1 MTASPGNIF
10 SGYLEGIT
18 LADIV
23 QLACLERYERRL
35 EVRGDNFHGLIYFA
49 KGEVVHAETA
59 NHTGQK
65 AFIEIMCCRGG
76 TFTFTPGQTT
86 EQTIRESWN
95 FLLMEAMR
103 FIDEQSDTLSLS
115 SQIKPL
121 NVLVVDDSKIFTKA
135 LVKLFDEEL
144 GARIAGKASN
154 VEEALEFLEKEH
166 PDMVTLD
173 VNLSVESGTMPLK
186 HIMIRTPVPVVL
198 MSSFNERN
206 FPTMMEYLCLGAVDL
221 VEKPNDVES
230 WTIVGRRL
238 RRLTEKIKEIRLKN
252 IRRTRTPGMAE
263 YKMPVGGPAK
273 KLFIVLGGVG
283 SLIELQKMLVSIK
296 SNESAAGLVFLDL
309 YPGVTPELV
318 KYFEKLTVLNPTPLR
333 SGFPLLTSQCGISYW
348 HGSWEI
354 TSEGGMAVP
363 IMQMESGLLDASKL
377 LNSAADVFGKN
388 LAVVV
393 LSGTDLHISD
403 GLAKVAGKGGK
414 VFLQD
419 PDTCLAPEPVI
430 KFESL
435 KVHDSYFEA
444 EKVMD
449 VLGDFL
455 R

>member
-1 MTASPGNIF
+1 MAGPSANVF

-23 QLACLERYERRL
+23 QLACLERYERKL
-35 EVRGDNFHGLIYFA
+35 EVRGDDFHGVIYFA
-49 KGEVVHAETA
+49 RGEVVHAETG
-59 NHTGQK
+59 NLSGQK

-76 TFTFTPGQTT
+76 TFTFTPGRTD
-86 EQTIRESWN
+86 EQTIHESWN

-154 VEEALEFLEKEH
+154 VEEALDFLEKEE
-166 PDMVTLD
+166 PDLVTLD

-206 FPTMMEYLCLGAVDL
+206 FPTMMEYLCLGAMDL
-221 VEKPNDVES
+221 LQKPNDEES
-230 WTIVGRRL
+230 WNIVGKRL
-238 RRLTEKIKEIRLKN
+238 RRLTENIKEFKLKN
-252 IRRTRTPGMAE
+252 IRRSRQPAMADF
-263 YKMPVGGPAK
+263 KMSLGGPAR
-273 KLFIVLGGVG
+273 KLFVVLGGVG
-283 SLIELQKMLVSIK
+283 SLIELQKMLASFTG
-296 SNESAAGLVFLDL
+296 NESAAGLVFLDL

-318 KYFEKLTVLNPTPLR
+318 KYFEKLTVLNPMPLK
-333 SGFPLLTSQCGISYW
+333 SGFPLLATQCGITYW

-354 TSEGGMAVP
+354 VSEGGIPVP
-363 IMQMESGLLDASKL
+363 QMKIESGLLDASKL
-377 LNSAADVFGKN
+377 LHSAAEVFGKN
-388 LAVVV
+388 LAVIV

-403 GLAKVAGKGGK
+403 GLEKVAEKGGK
-414 VFLQD
+414 IFLQD
-419 PDTCLAPEPVI
+419 PDTCLAPEPI
-430 KFESL
+430 SRFESL
-435 KVHDSYFEA
+435 NLHEGFFEA
-444 EKVMD
+444 DKVMEM
-449 VLGDFL
+449 LGDLL

>member
-1 MTASPGNIF
+1 MADSSGNVF

-23 QLACLERYERRL
+23 QLACLERYERKL
-35 EVRGDNFHGLIYFA
+35 EVRGDNFHGVIYFA
-49 KGEVVHAETA
+49 RGEVVHAATA
-59 NHTGQK
+59 KIVGQD
-65 AFIEIMCCRGG
+65 AFIQIMCCSGG
-76 TFTFTPGQTT
+76 TFTFTPGKTD
-86 EQTIRESWN
+86 EQSIHDSWN

-121 NVLVVDDSKIFTKA
+121 NVLVVDDSKMFTKA

-154 VEEALEFLEKEH
+154 VEDALQFLEREK

-186 HIMIRTPVPVVL
+186 HIMIRTPVPIVL

-221 VEKPNDVES
+221 VEKPSDSETWN
-230 WTIVGRRL
+230 IVGKRL
-238 RRLTEKIKEIRLKN
+238 RRLTEHIKEIKLKN
-252 IRRTRTPGMAE
+252 IKRTKTPTMAD
-263 YKMPVGGPAK
+263 YKMPLGGPAK

-283 SLIELQKMLVSIK
+283 SLIELQKMLVSIS

-318 KYFEKLTVLNPTPLR
+318 KYFEKLTVLNPMSLK
-333 SGFPLLTSQCGISYW
+333 SGFPMLASQCGISYW

-354 TSEGGMAVP
+354 TSEGGVAIPTMH
-363 IMQMESGLLDASKL
+363 MDSGLLDASKL
-377 LNSAADVFGKN
+377 LNSAAEVFGKN
-388 LAVVV
+388 LAVII

-403 GLAKVAGKGGK
+403 GLEKVAERGGK
-414 VFLQD
+414 IYLQD
-419 PDTCLAPEPVI
+419 PETCLAPEPVL

-435 KVHDSYFEA
+435 NIHESYFEA
-444 EKVMD
+444 DKVMD
-449 VLGDFL
+449 ILGDFL
-455 R
+455 N